1 VTQDISLE
9 PLFNQGA
16 VGTGSD
22 KKPGLVLVDAV
33 GVALHRTPITV
44 TSTAQ
49 KITITTGKRTIEMQN
64 TSSNIVY
71 FGGVGVTSAKGI
83 KFFPNS
89 SKVFAN
95 VKDSFSIYLI
105 TSGAETAEVR
115 IVEYS

>member
-33 GVALHRTPITV
+33 GVALHRTAITV

-49 KITITTGKRTIEMQN
+49 VITPTTGKRTIEMQN
-64 TSSNIVY
+64 TGSKIVY
-71 FGGVGVTSAKGI
+71 FGGVGVTSANGI

-89 SKVFAN
+89 SKLFSN
-95 VKDSFSIYLI
+95 VKDDFSIYLV
-105 TSGAETAEVR
+105 TEGADTAEVR
-115 IVEYS
+115 LNEYS

>member
-1 VTQDISLE
+1 MTQDISLE

-22 KKPGLVLVDAV
+22 KKPGLVIVDAV

-49 KITITTGKRTIEMQN
+49 VITPTTGKRTIEMQN
-64 TSSNIVY
+64 TGSNIVY
-71 FGGVGVTSAKGI
+71 FGGIGVTSAKGI

-89 SKVFAN
+89 SKVFVN
-95 VKDSFSIYLI
+95 VKDSFSIYLV
-105 TSGAETAEVR
+105 TAAAETAEVR
-115 IVEYS
+115 INEYS